1 MSFTYTQSSAE
12 ILRNAL
18 SDNWSLS
25 DPLAK
30 VPISPVTGVQYVY
43 FFDRAQIVKNE
54 KAKALVVEKIVHEGD
69 ENRVV
74 HPKFIE
80 QADIYEITL
89 YLRVTSV
96 NPDQFDVWLLNMDNM
111 AEETLR
117 ILKTIYDPT
126 TTTGVFFQTRGVWEN
141 QDVYVKGAQPEL
153 RRKLRFTL
161 TRIVS
166 TDDEVFLGYG
176 GVLVFD
182 TSASTG
188 DSLPSTDYT
197 FTQVKNA
204 KLREGFQQIPT
215 LTKDTTTNGVGVPF
229 LDRGLF
235 SGTFF
240 AIMYAKKSDILGTTT
255 EKLQNIY
262 KTQTASTLIGQ
273 QADVVFLQSA
283 TNTETTDSVNLIVVN
298 EGGSGYTSAPTV
310 TISAPTSGTTALAE
324 ALIEDDDSIV
334 GFTITENGSGYTSAP
349 TVTISGGSG
358 TGATAVAS
366 IAVVLTKQSFMKI
379 IEIEEIDDV
388 EDLVSYRISG
398 QLTRPTVFT
407 ETPT

>member
-1 MSFTYTQSSAE
+1 MSYTQSSAE
-12 ILRNAL
+12 ILRDQL
-18 SDNWSLS
+18 SDNWSLL
-25 DPLAK
+25 DPLQKAPGPNI
-30 VPISPVTGVQYVY
+30 VGDGTQYVY

-69 ENRVV
+69 ENRIV

-111 AEETLR
+111 ASETLR

-126 TTTGVFFQTRGVWEN
+126 TTTGVFFQTKGVWEN
-141 QDVYVKGAQPEL
+141 QDIYPSGTQPEL

-188 DSLPSTDYT
+188 DTLPTSDYT

-204 KLREGFQQIPT
+204 KLREGYVQIPT
-215 LTKDTTTNGVGVPF
+215 LTKDTTNGVGVPF

-240 AIMYAKKSDILGTTT
+240 AIMYAKKSDIIGTTT

-262 KTQTASTLIGQ
+262 KTQTILSSTLIGQ

-283 TNTETTDSVNLIVVN
+283 TNTETTNSVNLIAVN
-298 EGGSGYTSAPTV
+298 NGGSGYTSAP
-310 TISAPTSGTTALAE
+310 A
-324 ALIEDDDSIV
+324 
-334 GFTITENGSGYTSAP
+334 
-349 TVTISGGSG
+349 VTISGGGGIGAAATASISDESVVVITITSAGTGFTSTPTVNIAAPPSG
-358 TGATAVAS
+358 TTATATAS

-388 EDLVSYRISG
+388 EDLVSYRVSG

-407 ETPT
+407 ESS